1 MKILFENPD
10 FLVIDK
16 PSGWSCHN
24 DKPTVESFFEEKVYF
39 VNRLDKETSGIMV
52 LTKNPSLQNNLNLAL
67 KEGEKNYIAVLR
79 GQLMPHTEWSKWD
92 WPISDKAEGRKDP
105 QGKPSDQVSALTYY
119 QVLKSNR
126 FFSMV
131 LCQIKTGRQHQIRK
145 HSALFKKP
153 IVGDSRYGN
162 EKDNQRIEKIYQF
175 KRLALHSL
183 SLNFLWNNQSYGFRT
198 EIPPDFEYLLKH

>member
-1 MKILFENPD
+1 MKILFENSD

-24 DKPTVESFFEEKVYF
+24 DKPTVESFFTDKVYF

-52 LTKNPSLQNNLNLAL
+52 LTKNPSLQNDLNLAL
-67 KEGEKNYIAVLR
+67 KEGEKLYVTVLR
-79 GQLMPHTEWSKWD
+79 GQLTPTSEWSKWD

-105 QGKPSDQVSALTYY
+105 QGKLAEQVTALTYF
-119 QVLKSNR
+119 QVLKSNAY
-126 FFSMV
+126 FSLV

-162 EKDNQRIEKIYQF
+162 EKDNQRIEKLYQF
-175 KRLALHSL
+175 QRLALHSW
-183 SLNFLWNNQSYGFRT
+183 SLKFSWKNQNYGFET
-198 EIPPDFEYLLKH
+198 EIPADFEYLLKH